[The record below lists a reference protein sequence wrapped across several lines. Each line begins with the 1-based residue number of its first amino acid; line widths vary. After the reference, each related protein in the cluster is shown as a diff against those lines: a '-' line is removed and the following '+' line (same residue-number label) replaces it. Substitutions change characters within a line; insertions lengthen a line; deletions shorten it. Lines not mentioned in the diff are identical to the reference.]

1 MPLLKG
7 EHLSEWVRIQARSKR
22 NYVWLDVYGQG
33 KPKITGAPWYMPDG
47 VTSVYPFIEDW
58 RPEELP
64 FPVWLA
70 PYNGG
75 RTYGDMLWTGGITL
89 KIASTRF
96 IEALCAAEITGYRTF
111 DVEVRD
117 HAGSPVEGYTG
128 FATDPSPGS
137 DIQNLYDQTGQNY
150 AFIATR
156 RVVEALHDHGADQ
169 LDISPYTPD

>member
-1 MPLLKG
+1 MLKG
-7 EHLSEWVRIQARSKR
+7 ESLSEWFRIEARSKR
-22 NYVWLDVYGQG
+22 NDVWLGVCGQG
-33 KPKITGAPWYMPDG
+33 KPKITGDPWYMPDG
-47 VTSVYPFIEDW
+47 VTSVYPFIVDW

-75 RTYGDMLWTGGITL
+75 KKYGDLLWTGGIAL

-96 IEALCAAEITGYRTF
+96 IEALRAAEVTGYRTF

-117 HAGSPVEGYTG
+117 HAGSPLEGYTG

-137 DIQNLYDQTGQNY
+137 DIQNLYGQPYQNY
-150 AFIATR
+150 AFIATQ
-156 RVVEALHDHGADQ
+156 RVVEALHDRGVDQ
-169 LDISPYTPD
+169 LEISPYTPD

>member
-1 MPLLKG
+1 M
-7 EHLSEWVRIQARSKR
+7 SEWVRIGARSRR
-22 NYVWLDVYGQG
+22 NDVWLDVYGQG
-33 KPKITGAPWYMPDG
+33 KPKITGEPWYMPDG

-75 RTYGDMLWTGGITL
+75 KKFGDLLWTGGIAL

-96 IEALCAAEITGYRTF
+96 IEALRTAEVTGYRTF

-137 DIQNLYDQTGQNY
+137 DIQNLYGQPYQNS
-150 AFIATR
+150 AFIATQ
-156 RVVEALHDHGADQ
+156 RVVKALHDHGVDQ
-169 LDISPYTPD
+169 LEISTYTPD

>member
-1 MPLLKG
+1 M
-7 EHLSEWVRIQARSKR
+7 SEWVRIGARSRR
-22 NYVWLDVYGQG
+22 NDVWLGVNGLG
-33 KPKITGAPWYMPDG
+33 KPKIVGEPWYMPDG

-75 RTYGDMLWTGGITL
+75 KTFGDMLWAGGMAL
-89 KIASTRF
+89 KIVSTRF
-96 IEALCAAEITGYRTF
+96 IEALRAAEISDYRTF

-117 HAGSPVEGYTG
+117 HAGSRVEGYTG
-128 FATDPSPGS
+128 FATDPSTGS
-137 DIQNLYDQTGQNY
+137 DIQNLYGQTYQHY
-150 AFIATR
+150 AFIATQ
-156 RVVEALHDHGADQ
+156 RVVEALRDHGVDQ

>member
-1 MPLLKG
+1 LLKG
-7 EHLSEWVRIQARSKR
+7 KRLSEWICIGAKSNR
-22 NYVWLDVYGQG
+22 NYVWLDVNGLG

-75 RTYGDMLWTGGITL
+75 KKYGDMLWTGGLSL
-89 KIASTRF
+89 KIASARF
-96 IEALCAAEITGYRTF
+96 IEALRAAEVTGYRTF

-117 HAGSPVEGYTG
+117 HAGAPVEGYTG
-128 FATDPSPGS
+128 FATDPSPES
-137 DIQNLYDQTGQNY
+137 EIQNMYGQTVQNI
-150 AFIATR
+150 AFITTP
-156 RVVEALHDHGADQ
+156 RVVEALHDYEADQ

>member
-1 MPLLKG
+1 
-7 EHLSEWVRIQARSKR
+7 
-22 NYVWLDVYGQG
+22 
-33 KPKITGAPWYMPDG
+33 MPDG
-47 VTSVYPFIEDW
+47 VTNVYPFIEDW

-70 PYNGG
+70 PYGG
-75 RTYGDMLWTGGITL
+75 GKKYGDMLWTGGITL

-96 IEALCAAEITGYRTF
+96 IEALRAAEITGYRTF

-117 HAGSPVEGYTG
+117 HAGSPLEGYTG

-137 DIQNLYDQTGQNY
+137 DIQNLYGQTHQNY
-150 AFIATR
+150 AFIATQ
-156 RVVEALHDHGADQ
+156 RVAEALRDHGADQ

>member
-1 MPLLKG
+1 M
-7 EHLSEWVRIQARSKR
+7 QARSRR
-22 NYVWLDVYGQG
+22 NDVWLDVNGQG
-33 KPKITGAPWYMPDG
+33 KPKITGEPWYMPDG
-47 VTSVYPFIEDW
+47 VTGVYPFFVDW
-58 RPEELP
+58 RPEKLP

-75 RTYGDMLWTGGITL
+75 KTFGDMPWTGGITL
-89 KIASTRF
+89 KIASTGF
-96 IEALCAAEITGYRTF
+96 IAARRALGSTGYRTF

-117 HAGSPVEGYTG
+117 HAGSPVEGCTG

-150 AFIATR
+150 AFIASQ
-156 RVVEALHDHGADQ
+156 RVIEALRDHGADQ